1 MWARTWHQIFIRG
14 EVIRKELTPFLAHGE
29 TGAMERN
36 TEYIRYYR
44 KQILHWI
51 SIFSTMVITLSCCIQ
66 TKVVMMW
73 NFTCK
78 RPQWISPRARYP
90 TAPTINQNEW
100 LRANCPLQIADI
112 CEKGEKIIF
121 ENWII
126 IKPMGHSAQAAH
138 RQGEQQVK
146 VHRRRLEQV
155 LCKCCKKLKGPT
167 LDILFLFFSRDCTA
181 ERPRMIYSSP
191 QDRKFNALFAQCCKQ
206 QLPCFALP
214 PRTPRMFS
222 QQTLCVN
229 SIFRL
234 FYLLHLLT
242 GRSWKE
248 TLVKWI

>member
-14 EVIRKELTPFLAHGE
+14 EVIRKELTPYLAHGE
-29 TGAMERN
+29 TGAMER
-36 TEYIRYYR
+36 
-44 KQILHWI
+44 KHWI
-51 SIFSTMVITLSCCIQ
+51 HKILQERNSALNFHFSTVVITLSCCIQ

-73 NFTCK
+73 NFTYK

-100 LRANCPLQIADI
+100 LRANCPLQMADI

-146 VHRRRLEQV
+146 RYCRRLEQV

-167 LDILFLFFSRDCTA
+167 LDILFLFFSQDCTA
-181 ERPRMIYSSP
+181 EQPCMIYSSP
-191 QDRKFNALFAQCCKQ
+191 QDRKFNALFTRCCKQ
-206 QLPCFALP
+206 QLPCF
-214 PRTPRMFS
+214 
-222 QQTLCVN
+222 C
-229 SIFRL
+229 SI
-234 FYLLHLLT
+234 
-242 GRSWKE
+242 S
-248 TLVKWI
+248 